1 MLCPSCREPI
11 DERSLRCGGGHQFVE
26 TGGVL
31 RLLDQVFGERLDR
44 FLTAFQGLR
53 EADGRRI
60 RDPSVFPLLPYALS
74 RDPEW
79 RMRGYD
85 IAVIRRL
92 TAGRTRGSALDVG
105 AWNGWLSHRLALD
118 GHAVTAVDYF
128 VDELD
133 GLGAQRFYPVRWRSV
148 QMDLRD
154 LSVLDGRFDL
164 VVLNRCIQF
173 FEDPAAMVTA
183 AATLVAPGGLL
194 VATGI
199 EVFADPT
206 ARRRQVEAML
216 ERHRQQGLEPFVSF
230 KGYLDSHDRRALR
243 AAGVELRP
251 YPQLRMRIT
260 QLRSRLDR
268 DRGRQYFGVLERS
281 DRHGRGQV
289 ESVSAASGAPG
300 APSDHVAPRARGG

>member
-1 MLCPSCREPI
+1 MLCPSCREAV
-11 DERSLRCGGGHQFVE
+11 DERSLRCGGGHRFGE
-26 TGGVL
+26 TDGVL
-31 RLLDQVFGERLDR
+31 RLLDQGFGERLDR
-44 FLTAFQGLR
+44 FLTAFQRLR

-92 TAGRTRGSALDVG
+92 TAGRPPGSALDVG
-105 AWNGWLSHRLALD
+105 AWNGWLSHHLAAG

-133 GLGAQRFYPVRWRSV
+133 GLGAQRFYPVHWRSV

-154 LSVLDGRFDL
+154 LAVLEMRFDL

-173 FEDPAAMVTA
+173 FEDPAAMVTSA
-183 AATLVAPGGLL
+183 AALVAPGGLL
-194 VATGI
+194 VATGL

-206 ARRRQVEAML
+206 VRRQQVVAML
-216 ERHRQQGLEPFVSF
+216 ERHRRGGLEPFVPF
-230 KGYLDSHDRRALR
+230 KGYLDSHDRRELR

-251 YPQLRMRIT
+251 YPQLRMRIA
-260 QLRSRLDR
+260 QLRSLLDR
-268 DRGRQYFGVLERS
+268 DRGRQYYGVVTQA
-281 DRHGRGQV
+281 G
-289 ESVSAASGAPG
+289 SVGSRTTEAAACSNQDEPG
-300 APSDHVAPRARGG
+300 P

>member
-1 MLCPSCREPI
+1 MLCPTCREPV
-11 DERSLRCGGGHQFVE
+11 DERSLRCGAGHQFVE

-85 IAVIRRL
+85 LAVIRRL
-92 TAGRTRGSALDVG
+92 TANRPRGSALDVG
-105 AWNGWLSHRLALD
+105 AWNGWLSHHLAAG

-133 GLGAQRFYPVRWRSV
+133 GLGAQRFYQVRWRSV
-148 QMDLRD
+148 EMDLRD
-154 LSVLDGRFDL
+154 LSILERRFDL

-183 AATLVAPGGLL
+183 AAALVAPGGLL
-194 VATGI
+194 VATGLEI
-199 EVFADPT
+199 FADPT
-206 ARRRQVEAML
+206 ARRRQVETML
-216 ERHRQQGLEPFVSF
+216 ERHRRQNLEPFVAF
-230 KGYLDSHDRRALR
+230 KGYLDSHDRRKLR
-243 AAGVELRP
+243 AAGIELRA
-251 YPQLRMRIT
+251 YPQLRMRIA
-260 QLRSRLDR
+260 QLRSCLDR
-268 DRGRQYFGVLERS
+268 DRARQYYGVVTPCRRAGSSRAE
-281 DRHGRGQV
+281 
-289 ESVSAASGAPG
+289 SAARQDQEEPG
-300 APSDHVAPRARGG
+300 P

>member
-1 MLCPSCREPI
+1 MAVRRRAPVRRDRRCPTSAR
-11 DERSLRCGGGHQFVE
+11 
-26 TGGVL
+26 TW
-31 RLLDQVFGERLDR
+31 FGERLDR

-85 IAVIRRL
+85 LAVIRRL
-92 TAGRTRGSALDVG
+92 TAGRTRGAALDVG
-105 AWNGWLSHRLALD
+105 AWNGWLSHHLAAG

-133 GLGAQRFYPVRWRSV
+133 WRVRTAFYPVHWRSV
-148 QMDLRD
+148 QMD
-154 LSVLDGRFDL
+154 SVTSRSSRGASTSSP
-164 VVLNRCIQF
+164 NRCIQF
-173 FEDPAAMVTA
+173 FEDPAAMVTSA
-183 AATLVAPGGLL
+183 AALVAPGGLL
-194 VATGI
+194 VATGL

-216 ERHRQQGLEPFVSF
+216 ERHRQHGLEPFVPF
-230 KGYLDSHDRRALR
+230 KGYLDLHDRRELR

-251 YPQLRMRIT
+251 YPQLRMRIA
-260 QLRSRLDR
+260 QLRSLLDR
-268 DRGRQYFGVLERS
+268 HRGRQYYGVLTQCRRDGSSRAET
-281 DRHGRGQV
+281 
-289 ESVSAASGAPG
+289 AARPDQEEPG
-300 APSDHVAPRARGG
+300 P

>member
-1 MLCPSCREPI
+1 MLCPTCREPV
-11 DERSLRCGGGHQFVE
+11 DERSLRCGAGHLFVE
-26 TGGVL
+26 SGGVL
-31 RLLDQVFGERLDR
+31 RLLDRGFGERLDR
-44 FLTAFQGLR
+44 FLTAFQRLR
-53 EADGRRI
+53 DADGRRI
-60 RDPSVFPLLPYALS
+60 RNFSIFPLLPDALS

-85 IAVIRRL
+85 LAVIRRL

-105 AWNGWLSHRLALD
+105 AWNGWLSHHLAAG

-154 LSVLDGRFDL
+154 LSVLETRFDL

-183 AATLVAPGGLL
+183 AAALVAPGGLL
-194 VATGI
+194 VATGL
-199 EVFADPT
+199 EVFTDPT

-216 ERHRQQGLEPFVSF
+216 ERHRRQGLEPFVPF
-230 KGYLDSHDRRALR
+230 KGYLDSQDRCKLH
-243 AAGVELRP
+243 AAELELRP
-251 YPQLRMRIT
+251 YPQLRMRIAR
-260 QLRSRLDR
+260 LRSLLVRG
-268 DRGRQYFGVLERS
+268 RGRQYYGVLTRC
-281 DRHGRGQV
+281 R
-289 ESVSAASGAPG
+289 
-300 APSDHVAPRARGG
+300 RAGCTTATL

>member
-44 FLTAFQGLR
+44 FLTAFQRLR

-105 AWNGWLSHRLALD
+105 AWNGWLSHHLAAG

-128 VDELD
+128 GDELD
-133 GLGAQRFYPVRWRSV
+133 GLGAHRFYPVHWRSV

-154 LSVLDGRFDL
+154 LSILERRFDL
-164 VVLNRCIQF
+164 VVLNRCLQF

-183 AATLVAPGGLL
+183 AAALVAPGGLL
-194 VATGI
+194 VATGL
-199 EVFADPT
+199 EVFSDPT
-206 ARRRQVEAML
+206 VRRRQVEAML
-216 ERHRQQGLEPFVSF
+216 ERHRWQGLEPFVPI
-230 KGYLDSHDRRALR
+230 KGYLDSHDRRKLR

-251 YPQLRMRIT
+251 YPQLRMRIAG
-260 QLRSRLDR
+260 LRSRLQSGR
-268 DRGRQYFGVLERS
+268 ARQYFGVLEQVDLRGS
-281 DRHGRGQV
+281 SGREPV
-289 ESVSAASGAPG
+289 PAPG
-300 APSDHVAPRARGG
+300 AALGARSDQ

>member
-1 MLCPSCREPI
+1 MRCPSCRELV
-11 DERSLRCGGGHQFVE
+11 DRQSLRCGSGHQFVE
-26 TGGVL
+26 ADGVM
-31 RLLDQVFGERLDR
+31 RLLDRRFGEQVDQ
-44 FLTAFQGLR
+44 FLTAFQPLR

-60 RDPSVFPLLPYALS
+60 RDPSVFPRLPFALS

-85 IAVIRRL
+85 LAVIRRL
-92 TAGRTRGSALDVG
+92 TAGRAPGSALDVG
-105 AWNGWLSHRLALD
+105 AWNGWLSHHLAVA

-133 GLGAQRFYPVRWRSV
+133 GLRSHRFYPVRWRCI

-154 LSVLDGRFDL
+154 LSILDQRFDI

-183 AATLVAPGGLL
+183 AAALVAPGGLL
-194 VATGI
+194 VATGL

-206 ARRRQVEAML
+206 VRRRQVVAML
-216 ERHRQQGLEPFVSF
+216 ERHRGHGLEPFVPI
-230 KGYLDSHDRRALR
+230 KGYLDSHDRRELR

-251 YPQLRMRIT
+251 YPQLRMRIA
-260 QLRSRLDR
+260 QLRSWLDSS
-268 DRGRQYFGVLERS
+268 RGRHFFGVLRRG
-281 DRHGRGQV
+281 DRR
-289 ESVSAASGAPG
+289 E
-300 APSDHVAPRARGG
+300 

>member
-1 MLCPSCREPI
+1 M
-11 DERSLRCGGGHQFVE
+11 RCGAGHRFVE
-26 TGGVL
+26 SGGVL
-31 RLLDQVFGERLDR
+31 RLVDREFGERLDR
-44 FLTAFQGLR
+44 FLTAFQRLR

-60 RDPSVFPLLPYALS
+60 RDPSVFPLLPHVLS

-85 IAVIRRL
+85 LAVIRRL
-92 TAGRTRGSALDVG
+92 TAGRTRCSALDVG
-105 AWNGWLSHRLALD
+105 AWNGWLSHHLAAD

-133 GLGAQRFYPVRWRSV
+133 GLGAQHFYPVHWRSV

-154 LSVLDGRFDL
+154 LSILEMRFDL

-183 AATLVAPGGLL
+183 AAALVAPGGLL
-194 VATGI
+194 VATGL

-206 ARRRQVEAML
+206 VRRRQVVAML
-216 ERHRQQGLEPFVSF
+216 ERHRRHGLEPFVPF
-230 KGYLDSHDRRALR
+230 KGYLDSHDRRELR

-251 YPQLRMRIT
+251 YPQLRMRIA
-260 QLRSRLDR
+260 QLRSLLDR
-268 DRGRQYFGVLERS
+268 DRGRQYYGVLTRCW
-281 DRHGRGQV
+281 
-289 ESVSAASGAPG
+289 
-300 APSDHVAPRARGG
+300 RAGCTTTTS

>member
-11 DERSLRCGGGHQFVE
+11 DERSWRCGGGHQFVE
-26 TGGVL
+26 TERVL
-31 RLLDQVFGERLDR
+31 RLLEHGFGERLDR

-85 IAVIRRL
+85 LAVIRRL
-92 TAGRTRGSALDVG
+92 TAGRTRGAALDVG
-105 AWNGWLSHRLALD
+105 AWNGWLSHHLAAG

-133 GLGAQRFYPVRWRSV
+133 GLGARRFYPVHWRSV

-154 LSVLDGRFDL
+154 LSILERRFDL

-183 AATLVAPGGLL
+183 AAALVAPGGLL
-194 VATGI
+194 VATGL

-206 ARRRQVEAML
+206 ARRRQVVAML
-216 ERHRQQGLEPFVSF
+216 ERHRRHGLEPFVPF
-230 KGYLDSHDRRALR
+230 KGYLDSHDRRELR
-243 AAGVELRP
+243 AAGIELRP
-251 YPQLRMRIT
+251 YPQLRMRIA
-260 QLRSRLDR
+260 QLRSLLDR
-268 DRGRQYFGVLERS
+268 DRGRQYYGVLTQVGRAGSSRSGSAARS
-281 DRHGRGQV
+281 DQV
-289 ESVSAASGAPG
+289 EPG
-300 APSDHVAPRARGG
+300 S

>member
-26 TGGVL
+26 TKGVL
-31 RLLDQVFGERLDR
+31 RLLDHGFGERLDR
-44 FLTAFQGLR
+44 FLTAFQPLR

-85 IAVIRRL
+85 LAVIRRL

-105 AWNGWLSHRLALD
+105 AWNGWLSHHLVAG
-118 GHAVTAVDYF
+118 GHVVTAVDYF

-154 LSVLDGRFDL
+154 LSVLEMRFDL

-173 FEDPAAMVTA
+173 FEDPAAIVTA
-183 AATLVAPGGLL
+183 AAALVAPGGLL
-194 VATGI
+194 VATGL
-199 EVFADPT
+199 EVFSDPT
-206 ARRRQVEAML
+206 VRRRQVVAML
-216 ERHRQQGLEPFVSF
+216 ERHRRHGLEPFVPF
-230 KGYLDSHDRRALR
+230 KGYLDSHDRRELR
-243 AAGVELRP
+243 AAGVELRS
-251 YPQLRMRIT
+251 YPQLRMRIA
-260 QLRSRLDR
+260 QLRSLLDR
-268 DRGRQYFGVLERS
+268 DRGRQYYGVVTKGGSVGSRRTETAARS
-281 DRHGRGQV
+281 NQ
-289 ESVSAASGAPG
+289 EEPG
-300 APSDHVAPRARGG
+300 P

>member
-1 MLCPSCREPI
+1 MLCPSCREPV
-11 DERSLRCGGGHQFVE
+11 DERSLRCGAGHSFVE
-26 TGGVL
+26 SGGVL
-31 RLLDQVFGERLDR
+31 RLLDRGFGERLDR
-44 FLTAFQGLR
+44 FLTAFQPLR
-53 EADGRRI
+53 DADGRRI
-60 RDPSVFPLLPYALS
+60 RDPSLFPLLPRALS

-79 RMRGYD
+79 RLRGYD

-92 TAGRTRGSALDVG
+92 TAGRTPGSALDVG
-105 AWNGWLSHRLALD
+105 AWNGWLSHHLAAG

-133 GLGAQRFYPVRWRSV
+133 GLGAQRFYPARWHSV

-173 FEDPAAMVTA
+173 FEDAAAMVTA

-216 ERHRQQGLEPFVSF
+216 ERHRRQGLEPFVPF

-251 YPQLRMRIT
+251 YPQLRMRIS
-260 QLRSRLDR
+260 QLRSLLDR
-268 DRGRQYFGVLERS
+268 DRGRQYFGVLTPGRRAGSIRAERAARS
-281 DRHGRGQV
+281 DQEGP
-289 ESVSAASGAPG
+289 AP
-300 APSDHVAPRARGG
+300 